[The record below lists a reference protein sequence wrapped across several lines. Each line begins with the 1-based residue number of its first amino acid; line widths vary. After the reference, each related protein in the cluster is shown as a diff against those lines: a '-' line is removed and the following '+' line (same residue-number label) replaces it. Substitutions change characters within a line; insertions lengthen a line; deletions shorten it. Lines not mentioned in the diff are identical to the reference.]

1 MIPHKG
7 VFFIG
12 KKAWQSWIRD
22 SLPVRQALLVYARTY
37 GVDNFRAVYR
47 ITHSLTPYL
56 AVPARHLDHDDSTLF
71 VEIIV
76 PLHLVLVANL
86 SALRVAVRLE
96 PQRSVCRN
104 HEQLFLIPYANL
116 DKWRV
121 PSAAVSFSSSVTDWP
136 EPGIPGF
143 VVP

>member
-1 MIPHKG
+1 MIPPKG

-71 VEIIV
+71 VESSCTS
-76 PLHLVLVANL
+76 PGRWLT
-86 SALRVAVRLE
+86 SARFGLQSLG
-96 PQRSVCRN
+96 PQRSVCA
-104 HEQLFLIPYANL
+104 IM
-116 DKWRV
+116 
-121 PSAAVSFSSSVTDWP
+121 SSF
-136 EPGIPGF
+136 F
-143 VVP
+143 